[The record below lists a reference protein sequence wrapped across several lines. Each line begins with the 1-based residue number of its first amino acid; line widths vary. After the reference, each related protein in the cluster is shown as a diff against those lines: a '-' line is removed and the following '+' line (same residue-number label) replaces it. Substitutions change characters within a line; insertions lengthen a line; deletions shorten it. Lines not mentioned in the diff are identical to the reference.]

1 MTGPGAL
8 GAVAVVPV
16 RDGVL
21 PPGGDEAVAEAA
33 GRTILVGTLLGPAA
47 GELAGI
53 AARVELAEAPPTA
66 GPGAWAAALAPTL
79 GEATHVVLPASPDGR
94 DLAPRLA
101 ALLDWPLI
109 ANAESIEPGKVTVT
123 THGGR
128 VQQVL
133 DPDGPFVAT
142 LQPGVRGTN
151 PNPAAE
157 VVLTA
162 ALPLDWDTTA
172 DVPDAEVLEV
182 LPPDPATMDL
192 AEAPRIVGGGAGLMG
207 GPGRDD
213 IDAAEQFARLTAVG
227 EAVGASMGATRV
239 VTDAGWVGHERQI
252 GTTGVVVDPDLYLA
266 FGISGAV
273 QHTAGLGH
281 PEHVVSVN
289 VDPHCP
295 MMALADLA
303 VVADAP
309 AVLAAL
315 AERLGAGS

>member
-1 MTGPGAL
+1 MSSRG
-8 GAVAVVPV
+8 VV
-16 RDGVL
+16 
-21 PPGGDEAVAEAA
+21 
-33 GRTILVGTLLGPAA
+33 
-47 GELAGI
+47 
-53 AARVELAEAPPTA
+53 ARVELAEAPATA

-79 GEATHVVLPASPDGR
+79 GEATYVVLPASPDGR
-94 DLAPRLA
+94 DLAPRIA

-133 DPDGPFVAT
+133 DPGGPFVAT

-182 LPPDPATMDL
+182 LPPDAATMDL
-192 AEAPRIVGGGAGLMG
+192 AEAPRIVGGGAGLI
-207 GPGRDD
+207 GPASDV
-213 IDAAEQFARLTAVG
+213 DAAEQFARLTAVG

-281 PEHVVSVN
+281 PEHVIIGQHR
-289 VDPHCP
+289 P
-295 MMALADLA
+295 ALPDDGDGRPGRRRRRPRRARRA
-303 VVADAP
+303 GR
-309 AVLAAL
+309 AA
-315 AERLGAGS
+315 RSRS